1 MSAASTTVTDSPA
14 TLNPK
19 NRDRHVEWL
28 YARSQAV
35 SRTQSHYLLLL
46 LLVAVY
52 SVAVHLSAGANVA
65 VQILGLDVPKA
76 LVEAGAVSVL
86 GVTTLGFFGA
96 AQASQMAYTQLAHL
110 LDESEIWALV
120 EVVDQ
125 HPNLLDFLEFS
136 TYRRGGQAWWPTVIG
151 WFILYPLPLVAAL
164 GWAVIL
170 WWSGLHSR
178 PYPWPWLLYIHY
190 ANAAVLAIAVIRA
203 LPFMRRHVE
212 GIMAALKRP
221 RPQPRQP

>member
-1 MSAASTTVTDSPA
+1 MSAPSTTVTDSPA
-14 TLNPK
+14 TLNPR

-52 SVAVHLSAGANVA
+52 SVAVHLSTGATVA

-86 GVTTLGFFGA
+86 AVTTLGFFGA
-96 AQASQMAYTQLAHL
+96 AQASQMAYTQLAQL
-110 LDESEIWALV
+110 LDEPEVWALV

-125 HPNLLDFLEFS
+125 HPNLLDYLELS
-136 TYRRGGQAWWPTVIG
+136 TYRRGRPWGPTVIG
-151 WFILYPLPLVAAL
+151 WLLLYPLPLVAAL
-164 GWAVIL
+164 GWAVLL
-170 WWSGLHSR
+170 WWFALHSR
-178 PYPWPWLLYIHY
+178 PYPWPWLRFIHY
-190 ANAAVLAIAVIRA
+190 ANAAILAVAVIRA
-203 LPFMRRHVE
+203 LPFLMRHLV
-212 GIMAALKRP
+212 GIVAALERP
-221 RPQPRQP
+221 RGQPPKP